1 MCGIA
6 GAIGKIEISP
16 ERLRHTLKLMHHRG
30 PDDIKSEII
39 SIGRHRVSLL
49 FSRLS
54 IIDLD
59 PRSMQPFTRGHL
71 TIITN
76 GELYNHIELKAE
88 LSSLGHKFR
97 TLSDTEVMLAAWQ
110 EWGEKALHRMEGMWA
125 FVLIDKMKNQLT
137 LCRDRFGEKPLFMW
151 TYRGVLYFGSE
162 PKYIAGLA
170 GSKPEVNTNQIQR
183 FLVNGYKS
191 LHKRPQTFLKDIQE
205 VPQAH
210 YITFYDGQP
219 SSPKPYWSLKYRPEN
234 ISRDIA
240 IEGVRHHLKNSLR
253 LRMRADVP
261 VAFCLSGGVDSTALC
276 GIASKETNN
285 DIKTFSIIDSDER
298 YNEKKNIDE
307 QVKYI
312 GCQNHQLPTNTR
324 NFFDRLAKLIRY
336 HDKPVAT
343 LTYYLHS
350 FMSEQIADSGCRV
363 AISGTGADELFTGY
377 YDHYS
382 FWLAEMSNKSN
393 HSQLKSDWADS
404 YGKYVQNPKL
414 KDPDVFTENPN
425 YRDHIY
431 LNSERFCSWLNEPF
445 NEPFNENT
453 YCKNTLRNRM
463 LNEINHETIPVILR
477 EDDLNSMFYSVENRS
492 PYLDKN
498 LAEFLFTIPSE
509 HLIHNGYPKYLLRS
523 AAEDYVCKTVLWDK
537 RKRGFNAP
545 IDSLIDRTDK
555 ETRERLLSDSPIF
568 DLVKRNAIEG
578 FLKEDLNENSFSKNL
593 FSFISVKLFLEHHR
607 EWTP

>member
-6 GAIGKIEISP
+6 GAIGRIEISP

-30 PDDIKSEII
+30 PDHFKSEII
-39 SIGRHRVSLL
+39 SIGHHRVSLL

-59 PRSMQPFTRGHL
+59 PRAMQPLTRDHL
-71 TIITN
+71 TIVTN

-88 LSSLGHKFR
+88 LSNLGHKFR
-97 TLSDTEVMLAAWQ
+97 TRSDTEVMLAAWQ
-110 EWGEKALHRMEGMWA
+110 EWGEKALDKMEGMWA
-125 FVLIDKMKNQLT
+125 FVLIDKVKNQLT

-151 TYRGVLYFGSE
+151 THNGVLYFGSE
-162 PKYIAGLA
+162 PKYIARLA
-170 GSKPEVNTNQIQR
+170 GSKPDVNIDQVQR

-191 LHKRPQTFLKDIQE
+191 LHKQPQTFLKNIRE
-205 VPQAH
+205 VPPAH
-210 YITFYDGQP
+210 YITFYNGQL
-219 SSPKPYWSLKYRPEN
+219 SLPKPYWSLKYKPES
-234 ISRDIA
+234 ISRESA
-240 IEGVRHHLKNSLR
+240 IEGVKYHLKNSLR

-261 VAFCLSGGVDSTALC
+261 VAFCLSGGVDSTTLC
-276 GIASKETNN
+276 GIAAKEINN

-298 YNEKKNIDE
+298 YNEKKNIDA

-312 GCQNHQLPTNTR
+312 GCQNYQLPTNTKK
-324 NFFDRLAKLIRY
+324 FFDRLAKLIKY

-350 FMSEQIADSGCRV
+350 FMSEQISNSGCRV

-393 HSQLKSDWADS
+393 HSQLKSDWAAS

-414 KDPDVFTENPN
+414 KDPDVFSNNPN
-425 YRDHIY
+425 YRGHIY
-431 LNSERFCSWLNEPF
+431 LNSEHFCSWLNEPF
-445 NEPFNENT
+445 KEPFKETRYSRNN
-453 YCKNTLRNRM
+453 LRNRM

-498 LAEFLFTIPSE
+498 LAEFLFTVPSE
-509 HLIHNGYPKYLLRS
+509 HLIYNGYPKYLLRS
-523 AAEDYVCKTVLWDK
+523 AGEDYVCKSVLWDK

-545 IDSLIDRTDK
+545 IDSLVDRNDR
-555 ETRERLLSDSPIF
+555 ETKERLLSDSPIF
-568 DLVKRNAIEG
+568 DLVKRDAIEI
-578 FLKEDLNENSFSKNL
+578 FLKADLSENSFSKNL
-593 FSFISVKLFLEHHR
+593 FSFISAKLFLEQHR
-607 EWTP
+607 EWIP